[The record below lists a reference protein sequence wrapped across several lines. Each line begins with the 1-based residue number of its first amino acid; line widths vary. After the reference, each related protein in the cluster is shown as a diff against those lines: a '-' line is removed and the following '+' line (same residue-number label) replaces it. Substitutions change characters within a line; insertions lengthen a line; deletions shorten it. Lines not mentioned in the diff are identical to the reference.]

1 MEFLNLVSWK
11 DNNNIAFCCDNE
23 IISYSNLLND
33 IIKMKNS
40 NKLENYKNIAIYYM
54 KLYMSF

>member
-23 IISYSNLLND
+23 IISYSV
-33 IIKMKNS
+33 
-40 NKLENYKNIAIYYM
+40 
-54 KLYMSF
+54 LYR